1 MRNDLH
7 IKALERA
14 SAVKGGIGSLAT
26 FLGVSESTVALWMQ
40 GKATL
45 PAPMFEKVL
54 DILLDGDMAALIGAS
69 ARTEAKTQARVLVV
83 DDDASGAYGLAH
95 ALRELGHRVDI
106 AHDGPTAIETARRVR
121 PEVVFL
127 DLRMPGMDG
136 VEIARMLKAEGLGQH
151 IIAATAYPSELQQQR
166 TAAAGFDAHLVKPVE
181 PGSLEKLLTSL
192 H

>member
-14 SAVKGGIGSLAT
+14 SAVKGGIAKLAAH
-26 FLGVSESTVALWMQ
+26 LAVSESTLALWMK
-40 GKATL
+40 GKATV
-45 PAPMFEKVL
+45 PASVFEKVL
-54 DILLDGDMAALIGAS
+54 DVLLDGDMAALTGS
-69 ARTEAKTQARVLVV
+69 VRTEVKPARVLVV
-83 DDDASGAYGLAH
+83 DDDPSGAYGLAR
-95 ALRELGHRVDI
+95 ALKELGHPVEV
-106 AHDGPTAIETARRVR
+106 AHDGPHALEIARQLR

-136 VEIARMLKAEGLGQH
+136 VEIARLLKAEGLGTH

-166 TAAAGFDAHLVKPVE
+166 TAAAGFDAHVVKPVE
-181 PGSLEKLLTSL
+181 PASLEKLLTSL

>member
-14 SAVKGGIGSLAT
+14 SAVKGGIAKLAAY
-26 FLGVSESTVALWMQ
+26 LAVSESTLALWMK

-45 PAPMFEKVL
+45 PAAMFEKVL
-54 DILLDGDMAALIGAS
+54 DVLLDGDMAALTGS
-69 ARTEAKTQARVLVV
+69 GRTDVKPAARVLVV
-83 DDDASGAYGLAH
+83 DDDPSGAYGLARS
-95 ALRELGHRVDI
+95 LKELGHPVEV
-106 AHDGPTAIETARRVR
+106 AHDGPSALEIARQLR
-121 PEVVFL
+121 PDVVFL

-136 VEIARMLKAEGLGQH
+136 VEIARLLRAEGLGGH

-181 PGSLEKLLTSL
+181 PASLEKLLTSL

>member
-14 SAVKGGIGSLAT
+14 SAVKGGMSKLASH
-26 FLGVSESTVALWMQ
+26 LAVSETTLALWMK

-45 PAPMFEKVL
+45 PAAMFEKIL
-54 DILLDGDMAALIGAS
+54 DILLDGDMAALTGS
-69 ARTEAKTQARVLVV
+69 VRTNLKPPVRVLVV
-83 DDDASGAYGLAH
+83 DDDPSGAYGLAR
-95 ALRELGHRVDI
+95 ALKELGHPVDV
-106 AHDGPTAIETARRVR
+106 AHDGPTAIETARQTHPDVI
-121 PEVVFL
+121 FL

-136 VEIARMLKAEGLGQH
+136 VEIARLLKAEGLGGH

-181 PGSLEKLLTSL
+181 PASLEKLLTSL

>member
-54 DILLDGDMAALIGAS
+54 DILLDGDMAALIGSSRAQMK
-69 ARTEAKTQARVLVV
+69 APARVLVV
-83 DDDASGAYGLAH
+83 DDDPSGAYGLAH
-95 ALRELGHRVDI
+95 ALRELGHPVDI
-106 AHDGPTAIETARRVR
+106 AHDGPSAIESARQLR
-121 PEVVFL
+121 PEVIFL

-136 VEIARMLKAEGLGQH
+136 VEIARVLKAEGLGQH

-166 TAAAGFDAHLVKPVE
+166 TAAVGFDAHVVKPVE